1 MRLAA
6 ASLVKSKTIA
16 FLQAMRAYA
25 CSDLFAGAKGVRFYV
40 FLSVLSSSA
49 AVADNPTYY
58 AQWGAAGDPV
68 PKVCIHYTTPGGI
81 NPWYDG
87 SIQYPTRVD
96 GAIGTPNY
104 QLPIVCGGDGAPG
117 KNADSGG
124 GSTGGYAGYVPL
136 SISATLY
143 NNKASTEDAIV
154 YMSMGGWGGGG
165 GNSDGW
171 GQSASTGGT
180 GAKGGDINLNFL
192 PGSYASFNTN
202 TATGWSSAVF
212 IQSTGG
218 SGGDGGSGG
227 GNGGIAGV
235 GGSVSINNQV
245 NLSTN
250 SYGIFAQSLGGW
262 GGSGTN
268 GNNSWWYGGNGGS
281 GSAGGSGGSVS
292 VTNSANIT
300 SYWGIP
306 IFAQSVGGNGG
317 NGGNGSGGWFGAGGS
332 GGAGGYGGPGAPV
345 AVTNSGMLYAT
356 NMTGSY
362 GIFAQSVGGGG
373 GNAGAT
379 ADLNAIGASGGY
391 AASAAW
397 VGVRNSAPIY
407 LGGMSSVGIFAQSV
421 GGGGGAGGMAI
432 GMNAIGGSGGEG
444 GSGNYVSVGN
454 TGSIYTGNACYQIG
468 TNGQCTGSVWYA
480 ASNAPITSG
489 TNGGAF
495 GILAQSIG
503 GGGGSGGTGVAVGLG
518 SIAGSSLG
526 GSGGGGGN
534 GGSVYVGNTGT
545 IQTREINSAGILAQ
559 SIGGGGGSGGGALS
573 VSVGLKSAF
582 GASNGGDGGPGGN
595 GGLVGVNC
603 PNNSGIACAGI
614 NSWTTASV
622 PNSGAFINTNAAGS
636 PGILAQSIGGGG
648 GNGGY
653 AATFAASGDASV
665 ALAFG
670 GSGGAGGYGSA
681 VYASPAGVT
690 VITTGSDSSGVQASS
705 IGGGGGNGGQS
716 IAGSVSGIFSL
727 SSSMGGTGGSGGKGG
742 TVNVVNAFYTSGIN
756 GQTYQVAPSSIT
768 TYGDRSYGLIA
779 QSIGGGGGSGGASI
793 NAALAGGASISQ
805 SVGGSGGAGQQA
817 DTSYLWNDGSI
828 KTSGS
833 AASAI
838 VAQSIGGGGGN
849 GGASLGASASMWTFG
864 MSVGGSGGSGG
875 NGSTVNVTNN
885 GVLTTTGGGAP
896 VILAQS
902 IGGGGGNGGATSS
915 GGFYLYGHNTSIGG
929 TGASGA
935 AAGQVNVTNYGSIT
949 ANNSTATTNPGG
961 NNTGILAQSIGG
973 GGGNGGYSFGYVE
986 AIANTSMFIGGTG
999 GAAGTALDVNVW
1011 NMGSINIQGANS
1023 AGILAQ
1029 SIGGAGGNGG
1039 TAITGSLSGGAGFT
1053 TSIGGGGG
1061 YGANAN
1067 AVTVTSSGLIST
1079 WGSLSPGIAL
1089 QSIAG
1094 SGGNGGLAVAGGIS
1108 LGGNLNG
1115 GLGGKGGWGGWSGN
1129 VIADV
1134 NWQVTTTGDQS
1145 PAILAQS
1152 MGGAG
1157 GNGGNAISGGISTAL
1172 SGTYSVGGDGGG
1184 GGDSGSVT
1192 VNLTGNNPAG
1202 STYLISTN
1210 GLLSPTIVA
1219 QSIAGSGGNG
1229 GLSLAVSGS
1238 ASTSG
1243 SVSIGGNG
1251 ALGGTSQAVDV
1262 NVTAGAYLLTSQAQS
1277 PGILAQSIG
1286 GTGGNGGLAG
1296 GASASSW
1303 GAALNVG
1310 GTGGAAGD
1318 AGDVNVSNNGTI
1330 TSKGVL
1336 SPGILAQ
1343 SVGGT
1348 GGNGGYSIG
1357 QGVYTSAGITTNIGG
1372 GGGVGGQGGTV
1383 TAINT
1388 GSITTSD
1395 SQSSG
1400 IIAQS
1405 IGGSGGNGG
1414 LAAGGGLSQSVSLAL
1429 NMGGSGGSGGQG
1441 LDVHV
1446 DNTGVISASGSNSLG
1461 ILAQSIGG
1469 SGGNGGNVIGWSV
1482 SAGTSLIANVGGAA
1496 GSGNQAS
1503 EVTVSNSN
1511 AVSTRGDQA
1520 AAIVAQSIGGTG
1532 GNGGNAVAG
1541 GFSADA
1547 SGSASV
1553 GGLGGGGGTAGA
1565 VRAAINYASSG
1576 KTYSILTSGQ
1586 LSPGVI
1592 LQSIGGSGGNG
1603 GFSLATS
1610 ESLGVSASVALG
1622 GSGGTGG
1629 RGSTVEL
1636 MSSGGANIATSG
1648 NQSAGIIAQSI
1659 GGNGGNGG
1667 AALAGGDS
1675 QTFTA
1680 SVSVGGSGG
1689 TSGTSDDV
1697 AINLNNPTQGGYSI
1711 STKGLMSSGIIAQSI
1726 SGQGGNG
1733 GTTISGSLSNSEAL
1747 TVSVS
1752 GSGGDAA
1759 HTTGTVVVQTGSNV
1773 SISTLQ
1779 DQSVAILA
1787 QSIGGSGGNAG
1798 FAINGT
1804 ASLSAATAS
1813 VGVGGSGGSGGNGNS
1828 VTVNSN
1834 GAITTSGAMSSGIVV
1849 QSIGGG
1855 GGNGGS
1861 TLAASSTTSEEYG
1874 AVLSVGVGGSGGVGG
1889 VGGVVTVTQSGNIT
1903 TGGCDTTK
1911 TGCDQSSG
1919 IIAQSIGGGGGNGG
1933 FSSAFALQGM
1943 SSLNLNLG
1951 GRGGSGGEG
1960 GAVTVQ
1966 ANANKTTG
1974 TIGTTGAFSNA
1985 VFAQSVGGGGG
1996 AGGFTDAVTVGYAS
2010 TTSESVSIAA
2020 AVGGSG
2026 GGGGTSSNVI
2036 VTTGGILKTEGNQ
2049 SAAVYAQSIG
2059 GGGGKGGSSFSF
2071 YSSKSSTAS
2080 TVAGIAASY
2089 GAGLMG
2095 IGSGGSSSSSS
2106 GDPLNPDNAP
2116 SLNKS
2121 ESQGSVIALS
2131 VGGYGGSGGY
2141 SAEVTVT
2148 SASSIS
2154 TTGDSS
2160 QGIFAQSVGGGGG
2173 SGGTS
2178 SSDSG
2183 SGSYVFSGSLGG
2195 FGGAGGWSGDVNVTT
2210 SNAISTTGLYSA
2222 AIYAQ
2227 SIGGGGG
2234 QGGSTSS
2241 SASSLGY
2248 AVALGVGGWGGV
2260 GNTGGNVTVNNKA
2273 QLITESANSAGIYA
2287 QSVGGG
2293 GGDGGSSLVS
2303 AKMPNPPLG
2312 SFVPEEVKS
2321 FVGSLTSSTK
2331 GKSGS
2336 DAPSNSAAGESAT
2349 QKGSQAG
2356 GSDAGTA
2363 IGISIG
2369 GYGGTG
2375 GNSGVVSVTNS
2386 GLIATGT
2393 DPTTGNLAMNAAG
2406 LAHAA
2411 DYSYAIFAQSVGGG
2425 GGFGGQ
2431 STSNAQTNQRSV
2443 SFAMGG
2449 GGAGGGS
2456 GNEVLVNNTGALQT
2470 NGSQA
2475 SAIFAQ
2481 SVGGGGGVGGDADST
2496 SNILAAKSAAF
2507 GLGGS
2512 GADGGSG
2519 GKVTVT
2525 SSTGAIT
2532 TYGLASNGI
2541 FAQSVGGGG
2550 GNGGSS
2556 STAVRLTVPDIE
2568 NVIAETSATSS
2579 VLEAS
2584 TTAGASIAVG
2594 LGGKGGS
2601 GGNGGEVSVSN
2612 SSKITTA
2619 ADSSVGIFAQSVG
2632 GGGGSMGSNTN
2643 QILMATYSFSAQLG
2657 MTGTGGNGG
2666 NVSVGNYGA
2675 ISTSGQSA
2683 MGVFAQ
2689 SLGGGGGLV
2698 NIVNSTSATSG
2709 DADITVNL
2717 GARGGSNLLGGSVT
2731 LGTTYYPLVDWITTK
2746 GTSAVGLMGQ
2756 SIGGGG
2762 GVALSNNMTSTSGTV
2777 VVTAALGAVADSNG
2791 ASLGGN
2797 ASVINAISNASIS
2810 TSGDNAPGMLLQS
2823 VGGGG
2828 GFAVFNNAASQITS
2842 LSESYV
2848 VGAQNGSTGGGA
2860 AVTFQQNG
2868 SSISTLGANAIG
2880 VAAQSIGGGGG
2891 LVLANNASSGTSNE
2905 TASENIRIGGS
2916 GSGNSNGGSVSM
2928 IVGSS
2933 INTGGSGSSGGANS
2947 IGIAAQSIGGGGG
2960 MLNSTFSAGTVSLNS
2975 IQIGGASGV
2984 GGDGSGVSLTQSGAI
2999 TSYGPAAIGIVAQSV
3014 GGGGG
3019 YAALASLQGNTTIS
3033 NSTKVTIGGSG
3044 GVSGNGGDVNVTVKA
3059 PITTYGKNS
3068 VGVIA
3073 QSVGGG
3079 GGILLTSGMLG
3090 GVTPMFT
3097 GGTGNGGSVTVD
3109 VNAPIKIYGA
3119 GVYGVIAQS
3128 IGGGGGMVIS
3138 ENGVIDGS
3146 GKGGGEGGAVTVN
3159 VKSSIYVNGQT
3170 TQDVSVTNNSSS
3182 AYGVYAKSIGTSD
3195 PSVTVAQGASVVAAG
3210 GSTAIALDGLVNQ
3223 LTNHGVIVASNPQ
3236 QDTAVKVVGA
3246 GGTTEIINHGYFSGP
3261 LSNDGSVI
3269 SLTNKQSGRLY
3280 LTNIPNLGSGILTN
3294 EGYLQF
3300 GLPGQIATHQVNPTG
3315 EFVQSSTGILG
3326 LNLNFAGNLADR
3338 INVAS
3343 SRRFDLAGKI
3353 QPVLV
3358 NAGMIHP
3365 GEINKTI
3372 LNTGGL
3378 SNVKI
3383 SDDLGVAGQT
3393 AIMSY
3398 SLSRSGDNLN
3408 LHAKADFAP
3417 AGLSQFGSQVGQA
3430 IGQYQSAGSNAF
3442 FQAATAQ
3449 LVEQPTVAA
3458 LDQAYQGL
3466 AGTAIQA
3473 VPQVMFQA
3481 VSQGVGSYTDRMNDW
3496 RVSTATAKSS
3506 RMAAFSQPQRY
3517 ASAKSANSL
3526 VDAANDDGLIGG
3538 GRSGP
3543 WVSLFQSNVFS
3554 KSLTDRIV
3562 GGTIGFEM
3570 ENDRRSTIG
3579 GIGVT
3584 LSQSGYSY
3592 NNAPT
3597 PITPGNTTNVGLSFY
3612 GMGRGEN
3619 AYLSG
3624 IGYLGGGNSSFTRQ
3638 LQTMNFYSS
3647 TNVSLMSYVAA
3658 ARIESGYSFEPF
3670 RRERSNLQI
3679 TPFVAVQP
3687 TYIHQNAAQDN
3698 FSSMGLGTGFN
3709 YSATDNTAVPVFAGL
3724 EFSGNHMTES
3734 GIKISPFV
3742 RASWMAETKQNGQMG
3757 ANYNGQGVNVFFSGS
3772 PNLGNAMLYKV
3783 GSVFGGERVSGYFT
3797 LDYDYGNASYAYR
3810 NYGVTGGIKY
3820 AF

>member
-1 MRLAA
+1 MRLTA
-6 ASLVKSKTIA
+6 ASLFKSKAIA
-16 FLQAMRAYA
+16 FLQAIRAYA
-25 CSDLFAGAKGVRFYV
+25 CSDLLAKANVVAVFV
-40 FLSVLSSSA
+40 FLSVLSSA
-49 AVADNPTYY
+49 PAMADNPTYY
-58 AQWGAAGDPV
+58 AQWGGGGATN
-68 PKVCIHYTTPGGI
+68 VCIHYTTPAGI
-81 NPWYDG
+81 DPWYNG

-104 QLPIVCGGDGAPG
+104 SLPIVCGGDGAAG

-154 YMSMGGWGGGG
+154 YMSMGGWGGSGG
-165 GNSDGW
+165 DSDGW

-202 TATGWSSAVF
+202 TATGGSSAVF

-235 GGSVSINNQV
+235 GGSVAINNQV

-262 GGSGTN
+262 GGNGTN
-268 GNNSWWYGGNGGS
+268 GNNSWWDGGNGGS

-292 VTNSANIT
+292 VTNSASIT

-332 GGAGGYGGPGAPV
+332 GGAGGYGGPGGAI
-345 AVTNSGMLYAT
+345 AVTNSGMLYAP

-379 ADLNAIGASGGY
+379 AGLNAIGASGGY
-391 AASAAW
+391 AASASW
-397 VGVRNSAPIY
+397 VGVSNSAPIY
-407 LGGMSSVGIFAQSV
+407 LGGMSSVGIFAQSI
-421 GGGGGAGGMAI
+421 GGGGGAGGMSI

-444 GSGNYVSVGN
+444 GSGNYVAVGN
-454 TGSIYTGNACYQIG
+454 TGSIYTGGACYQIG
-468 TNGQCTGSVWYA
+468 TNGQCAGSIWYA

-518 SIAGSSLG
+518 STAGSSLG

-534 GGSVYVGNTGT
+534 GGSVYVGNRGT

-573 VSVGLKSAF
+573 VSVGLKTAF
-582 GASNGGDGGPGGN
+582 GASDGGDGGPGGN
-595 GGLVGVNC
+595 GGVVGVNC

-622 PNSGAFINTNAAGS
+622 PNSGAFINTNAVGS

-665 ALAFG
+665 VLAFG

-690 VITTGSDSSGVQASS
+690 LITTGSDSSGVQASS

-742 TVNVVNAFYTSGIN
+742 TVNLVNALYTSGIN

-805 SVGGSGGAGQQA
+805 SVGGEGGAGQQA
-817 DTSYLWNDGSI
+817 DTVYLWNDGTI

-833 AASAI
+833 AASAL

-849 GGASLGASASMWTFG
+849 GGYSLGASASMWTFG

-875 NGSTVNVTNN
+875 TGSTVNVTNN
-885 GVLTTTGGGAP
+885 GALTTTGGGAP

-929 TGASGA
+929 TGGSGA

-949 ANNSTATTNPGG
+949 ANDSTATTNPGG

-973 GGGNGGYSFGYVE
+973 GGGNGGYSYGYVE

-999 GAAGTALDVNVW
+999 GAAGTGLDVNVW

-1039 TAITGSLSGGAGFT
+1039 TAITGSLSGGAGFA
-1053 TSIGGGGG
+1053 TSIGGDGGH
-1061 YGANAN
+1061 GAYSN

-1108 LGGNLNG
+1108 LDGNLNG
-1115 GLGGKGGWGGWSGN
+1115 GLGGAGGWGGWSGN
-1129 VIADV
+1129 VTADV
-1134 NWQVTTTGDQS
+1134 NWQITTTGDQS

-1172 SGTYSVGGDGGG
+1172 SGTFTVGGDGGG
-1184 GGDSGSVT
+1184 GGVSGNVA
-1192 VNLTGNNPAG
+1192 VNLTGDNPAG
-1202 STYLISTN
+1202 ATYLISTN
-1210 GLLSPTIVA
+1210 GLLSPAIVA

-1238 ASTSG
+1238 DSTSG
-1243 SVSIGGNG
+1243 SVSVGGSG

-1262 NVTAGAYLLTSQAQS
+1262 NVAAGAFLLTSQAQS

-1296 GASASSW
+1296 GAGASSW

-1330 TSKGVL
+1330 MSKSVL

-1348 GGNGGYSIG
+1348 GGNGGYSVG
-1357 QGVYTSAGITTNIGG
+1357 QGVYTSAGVTANIGG

-1388 GSITTSD
+1388 GSITTSA

-1414 LAAGGGLSQSVSLAL
+1414 LAAGGGLSQSASLTL

-1441 LDVHV
+1441 LAVHV
-1446 DNTGVISASGSNSLG
+1446 DNSGVISASGSNSLG
-1461 ILAQSIGG
+1461 VLAQSIGG
-1469 SGGNGGNVIGWSV
+1469 SGGNGGNAIGWSV
-1482 SAGTSLIANVGGAA
+1482 GSGTAFTANVGGAA
-1496 GSGNQAS
+1496 GSGNLSS

-1511 AVSTRGDQA
+1511 AVSTHGDQA

-1532 GNGGNAVAG
+1532 GNGGNAVSG
-1541 GFSADA
+1541 SFSADA

-1553 GGLGGGGGTAGA
+1553 GGLGGSGGTAGD
-1565 VRAAINYASSG
+1565 VRAALNYASSG
-1576 KTYSILTSGQ
+1576 KIYTISTNGQ
-1586 LSPGVI
+1586 LSPGVL

-1603 GFSLATS
+1603 GFSLADS

-1622 GSGGTGG
+1622 GTGGTGG
-1629 RGSTVEL
+1629 TASTVEITT
-1636 MSSGGANIATSG
+1636 SGGANIATSG

-1667 AALAGGDS
+1667 AALAGTNS
-1675 QTFTA
+1675 EEFTA
-1680 SVSVGGSGG
+1680 SASVGGSGG
-1689 TSGTSDDV
+1689 TSGKSDAV
-1697 AINLNNPTQGGYSI
+1697 TINLNNPSQGGYSI

-1733 GTTISGSLSNSEAL
+1733 GTTISGSLSNSDNL
-1747 TVSVS
+1747 TVTVS

-1759 HTTGTVVVQTGSNV
+1759 HTTGTVFVQTGSNV

-1779 DQSVAILA
+1779 DQSIGILA

-1804 ASLSAATAS
+1804 ASLAGSSAS
-1813 VGVGGSGGSGGNGNS
+1813 VSVGGSGGSGGKGNS
-1828 VTVNSN
+1828 ATVNSN
-1834 GAITTSGAMSSGIVV
+1834 GAITTSGAMSSGLVV

-1861 TLAASSTTSEEYG
+1861 TLAASGAISKEEG
-1874 AVLSVGVGGSGGVGG
+1874 SVFSVGVGGSGAVGG
-1889 VGGVVTVTQSGNIT
+1889 SGDSVTVTHVGNIT
-1903 TGGCDTTK
+1903 TGGCDSTT
-1911 TGCDQSSG
+1911 TACDQSSG

-1933 FSSAFALQGM
+1933 FSSALALQGLA
-1943 SSLNLNLG
+1943 SLNLNVGGLG
-1951 GRGGSGGEG
+1951 GSAGEG
-1960 GAVTVQ
+1960 GSVTVQ
-1966 ANANKTTG
+1966 ANMNKTTG
-1974 TIGTTGAFSNA
+1974 TISTTGAFSNA

-1996 AGGFTDAVTVGYAS
+1996 AGGFTDAVTVGMSS
-2010 TTSESVSIAA
+2010 TTSESAELAA

-2026 GGGGTSSNVI
+2026 GGGGTSSSVI
-2036 VTTGGILKTEGNQ
+2036 VTTGGVLKTEGSQ
-2049 SAAVYAQSIG
+2049 SAAIYAQSVG

-2071 YSSKSSTAS
+2071 YSSKTSTAT
-2080 TVAGIAASY
+2080 TVAPIAASY
-2089 GAGLMG
+2089 GAGLMD
-2095 IGSGGSSSSSS
+2095 IGSGGNSSSSS
-2106 GDPLNPDNAP
+2106 GNPLNPDNAP

-2121 ESQGSVIALS
+2121 SSEGFAIALS
-2131 VGGYGGSGGY
+2131 VGGYGGSGGH
-2141 SAEVTVT
+2141 SADVTVT

-2178 SSDSG
+2178 SSKSG
-2183 SGSYVFSGSLGG
+2183 SGSYVLSGSLGG
-2195 FGGAGGWSGDVNVTT
+2195 FGGAGGWSGDVNVTA
-2210 SNAISTTGLYSA
+2210 SNAISTAGLYSA

-2248 AVALGVGGWGGV
+2248 AVALGVGGFGGS
-2260 GNTGGNVTVNNKA
+2260 GNTGGNVTINNSA
-2273 QLITESANSAGIYA
+2273 QLITESSNSAGIYA

-2303 AKMPNPPLG
+2303 AKMPNPPASSLGLG
-2312 SFVPEEVKS
+2312 SVKS
-2321 FVGSLTSSTK
+2321 FVGSLTSSSK
-2331 GKSGS
+2331 GTADS
-2336 DAPSNSAAGESAT
+2336 DTPSNSAAGESAS

-2363 IGISIG
+2363 IGLSIG

-2375 GNSGVVSVTNS
+2375 ANAGLVSVTNS
-2386 GLIATGT
+2386 GQIATGT
-2393 DPTTGNLAMNAAG
+2393 DPTTGKLATNAAG
-2406 LAHAA
+2406 LANTA

-2431 STSNAQTNQRSV
+2431 STSNSQTNQRSV

-2456 GNEVLVNNTGALQT
+2456 GNDVSVDNTGALQT

-2481 SVGGGGGVGGDADST
+2481 SVGGGGGVGGDSDST

-2519 GKVTVT
+2519 GRVTVT
-2525 SSTGAIT
+2525 SNTGAIN

-2556 STAVRLTVPDIE
+2556 STAVKLTASDIQ
-2568 NVIAETSATSS
+2568 NVVAETSATSS

-2612 SSKITTA
+2612 FSKITTA
-2619 ADSSVGIFAQSVG
+2619 ADSSIGIFAQSVG

-2666 NVSVGNYGA
+2666 NVSVGSRA
-2675 ISTSGQSA
+2675 DISTSGPSA

-2689 SLGGGGGLV
+2689 SLGGGGGVV
-2698 NIVNSTSATSG
+2698 NIVNTTSATSG
-2709 DADITVNL
+2709 DADLTVNL
-2717 GARGGSNLLGGSVT
+2717 GARGGSDLMGGTVT
-2731 LGTTYYPLVDWITTK
+2731 LGSTDYPLIDWIASK
-2746 GTSAVGLMGQ
+2746 GTSSVGLIGQ

-2762 GVALSNNMTSTSGTV
+2762 GVALSNNMTSTSGSV
-2777 VVTAALGAVADSNG
+2777 EVTATLGAVADSNG

-2797 ASVINAISNASIS
+2797 ANVVNALSNASIS

-2828 GFAVFNNAASQITS
+2828 GFAVFNNATSQITS
-2842 LSESYV
+2842 LSENYV
-2848 VGAQNGSTGGGA
+2848 VGAQNGSTGNGSTIS
-2860 AVTFQQNG
+2860 VQQNG

-2891 LVLANNASSGTSNE
+2891 LVLANNASSGMSNE

-2928 IVGSS
+2928 TVGSV
-2933 INTGGSGSSGGANS
+2933 INTGSSGSAGGANS

-2975 IQIGGASGV
+2975 IQIGGQ
-2984 GGDGSGVSLTQSGAI
+2984 SGVSGNGANVSVIQSGAI
-2999 TSYGPAAIGIVAQSV
+2999 TTYGPAAIGMVAQSV

-3033 NSTKVTIGGSG
+3033 NPTNVTIGGSG
-3044 GVSGNGGDVNVTVKA
+3044 GASGNGGDVSVTVSA

-3090 GVTPMFT
+3090 GVTPTFT
-3097 GGTGNGGSVTVD
+3097 AGNGNGGSVTVD

-3138 ENGVIDGS
+3138 ENSVIAQS
-3146 GKGGGEGGAVTVN
+3146 GKGGGEGGAVAVN
-3159 VKSSIYVNGQT
+3159 VHSSIYVNGQT
-3170 TQDVSVTNNSSS
+3170 IEPGVTVTNSSS
-3182 AYGVYAKSIGTSD
+3182 TAYGVYAKSIGTSD
-3195 PSVTVAQGASVVAAG
+3195 PAVTIAQGASVVAAG
-3210 GSTAIALDGLVNQ
+3210 GASAVVVDGLVNSI
-3223 LTNHGVIVASNPQ
+3223 TNNGYVGVSNLST
-3236 QDTAVKVVGA
+3236 DTAIEIHGA
-3246 GGTTEIINHGYFSGP
+3246 GGVTNIVNNGTLSGQIA
-3261 LSNDGSVI
+3261 NADGSSI
-3269 SLTNKQSGRLY
+3269 SFTNAVGARMY
-3280 LTNIPNLGSGILTN
+3280 LPSPINLGSGGVFTN
-3294 EGYLQF
+3294 AGYLQF
-3300 GLPGQIATHQVNPTG
+3300 SPQGQGIGASLNQIGTINQL
-3315 EFVQSSTGILG
+3315 STGVLG
-3326 LNLNFAGNLADR
+3326 VNFDHHGNAADL
-3338 INVAS
+3338 INVMS
-3343 SRRFDLAGKI
+3343 GSTYNLAGKI

-3358 NAGMIHP
+3358 NAGLIAP
-3365 GEINKTI
+3365 GSVQRTI
-3372 LNTGGL
+3372 VSNLGG
-3378 SNVKI
+3378 SIVANE
-3383 SDDLGVAGQT
+3383 LGVIST
-3393 AIMSY
+3393 AIMNF
-3398 SLSRSGDNLN
+3398 GLN
-3408 LHAKADFAP
+3408 KQTNRITLTSTANFAP

-3430 IGQYQSAGSNAF
+3430 IGQYQSAGSNTF
-3442 FQAATAQ
+3442 FQAATAS
-3449 LVEQPTVAA
+3449 LVAQPDVPS

-3466 AGTAIQA
+3466 AGTAIQS
-3473 VPQVMFQA
+3473 VPQAVFQA
-3481 VSQGVGSYTDRMNDW
+3481 VNQGIGSYTDRMNDW
-3496 RVSTATAKSS
+3496 RVSSATSKSS
-3506 RMAAFSQPQRY
+3506 RQAAFYQQPQRY
-3517 ASAKSANSL
+3517 AANMSAQTM
-3526 VDAANDDGLIGG
+3526 VDAATENGLIPN

-3543 WVSLFQSNVFS
+3543 WISLFQSNVYS
-3554 KSLTDRIV
+3554 NSLTDRIF
-3562 GGTIGFEM
+3562 GGSIAYEVEADSHDM
-3570 ENDRRSTIG
+3570 LG
-3579 GIGVT
+3579 GIGIT
-3584 LSQSGYSY
+3584 MSQSGYSY
-3592 NNAPT
+3592 NSAQT
-3597 PITPGNTTNVGLSFY
+3597 PITPGNSTNVGLSFY
-3612 GMGRGEN
+3612 GIGRGEN

-3624 IGYLGGGNSSFTRQ
+3624 IGYLGGGNSNFTRQ

-3647 TNVSLMSYVAA
+3647 TNINIMSYVAA
-3658 ARIESGYSFEPF
+3658 ARVEAGYSFEPF
-3670 RRERSNLQI
+3670 RNEHSNMKI

-3687 TYIHQNAAQDN
+3687 TYIHQKGAQDN

-3709 YSATDNTAVPVFAGL
+3709 YSANDNTAVPVFAGL
-3724 EFSGNHMTES
+3724 ELSGNRLTES
-3734 GIKISPFV
+3734 GTRISPFI
-3742 RASWMAETKQNGQMG
+3742 RASWMAETQQKGQMG
-3757 ANYNGQGVNVFFSGS
+3757 ASYSGQGVNVYFNGS

-3783 GSVFGGERVSGYFT
+3783 GSVFSGSGPVSGYFT
-3797 LDYDYGNASYAYR
+3797 LDYDYGNASYGYR